1 MGLSDGRTFTETERC
16 LPESRRTLE
25 LQQEQ
30 LKAGRRDVQMF
41 PSGTP
46 ELPLPAGWSRF
57 ENDRGVFH
65 FHADRISADEIARLS
80 AQGRENVFL
89 KLGPYSKPEIMDRYR
104 NGERL
109 YYVTEYTPDGV
120 EFRSAVG
127 TESTIDEQFDYFELS
142 KEPGNTVVKVELDWN
157 AVMSVMLDRMK
168 G

>member
-1 MGLSDGRTFTETERC
+1 
-16 LPESRRTLE
+16 
-25 LQQEQ
+25 
-30 LKAGRRDVQMF
+30 MF
-41 PSGTP
+41 PSGTR
-46 ELPLPAGWSRF
+46 ELPLPDRRSRF

-89 KLGPYSKPEIMDRYR
+89 NLGPYSKPEIMDRYR

-109 YYVTEYTPDGV
+109 FYVTEYTPDRV

-127 TESTIDEQFDYFELS
+127 TESTVGEQLDYFERS
-142 KEPGNTVVKVELDWN
+142 KEPDNNVVKVELDWN
-157 AVMSVMLDRMK
+157 AVMSLMLDRMK

>member
-1 MGLSDGRTFTETERC
+1 MGPSDGRTFTETERC

-30 LKAGRRDVQMF
+30 LKAGGRDVQMF
-41 PSGTP
+41 PAGTR
-46 ELPLPAGWSRF
+46 ELPLPDRLSRF

-89 KLGPYSKPEIMDRYR
+89 NLGPYSKPEIMERYR

-109 YYVTEYTPDGV
+109 FYVTEYTPDRV

-127 TESTIDEQFDYFELS
+127 TESTVGEQLDYFEHS
-142 KEPGNTVVKVELDWN
+142 KEAGNTIVKVELDWN
-157 AVMSVMLDRMK
+157 AVMSLMLDRMK

>member
-1 MGLSDGRTFTETERC
+1 MGPSDDRTYSDTGRC

-41 PSGTP
+41 PIGTR
-46 ELPLPAGWSRF
+46 ELPLPDRLSRF
-57 ENDRGVFH
+57 QNERGVFH

-80 AQGRENVFL
+80 AQGRENIFL
-89 KLGPYSKPEIMDRYR
+89 MLGPYSKPEIIDRFQK
-104 NGERL
+104 GERL
-109 YYVTEYTPDGV
+109 FYVTEHTPDGV
-120 EFRSAVG
+120 EFRSAAG
-127 TESTIDEQFDYFELS
+127 AESTIDEQFDYFELS

-157 AVMSVMLDRMK
+157 AVMSMMFDRLK

>member
-1 MGLSDGRTFTETERC
+1 MGPSDGRTFTETERC

-30 LKAGRRDVQMF
+30 LKAGGRDVQMF
-41 PSGTP
+41 PAGTR
-46 ELPLPAGWSRF
+46 ELPLPDRLSRF

-89 KLGPYSKPEIMDRYR
+89 NLGPYSKPEIMERYR

-109 YYVTEYTPDGV
+109 YYVTEYTPDRV

-127 TESTIDEQFDYFELS
+127 TESTVDEQLDYFERS
-142 KEPGNTVVKVELDWN
+142 MEAGNTVVKIELDWN
-157 AVMSVMLDRMK
+157 AVMSLMLDRMK